1 MRKFTYILL
10 GLTFCLCATSSCSL
24 QKNKEHENVRIL
36 MKDSVENS
44 LPQKMPKSESK
55 INLNYKGKAYVSI
68 ITRRPDERQAL
79 VKNQQGDTFIDNLI
93 TLHIKS
99 DDKTIVNKEFVKTDF
114 ASLINARFMNN
125 AILENL
131 IYTET
136 TTEGFV
142 YVASISYPQSDLYVP
157 IKLTVTPNGN
167 IKMEKEELLDS
178 QEIEDIPE

>member
-10 GLTFCLCATSSCSL
+10 GLTLCLYTTSCSL

-36 MKDSVENS
+36 MKDSIENS

-55 INLNYKGKAYVSI
+55 VNLSYKGKEYVSI
-68 ITRRPDERQAL
+68 ITRQPDEKQPY
-79 VKNQQGDTFIDNLI
+79 VKTQQGDVFIDNLI
-93 TLHIKS
+93 TLQIKS
-99 DDKTIVNKEFVKTDF
+99 GDKTIVNKEFVKTNF
-114 ASLINARFMNN
+114 SSLINARFMNY
-125 AILENL
+125 AILEGL

-136 TTEGFV
+136 TSNGFV
-142 YVASISYPQSDLYVP
+142 YVASVSYPQSDLYVP
-157 IKLTVTPNGN
+157 IKLTVTPDGN